1 MYAYVLLSNE
11 SEFIRRRPALKI
23 GARFDFVLRSSLPFA
38 QGTVKTM
45 HHPNHHHDIT
55 STSIPI
61 DSILEPSFL
70 TQSTQVLVSVAF
82 ICMLSPI
89 DIDIKFGTVVPI
101 SLQSLVVLLVPAL
114 VGKSRGCTSVFVYLV
129 MGGFLNLPV
138 FAKGSS
144 GRDVL
149 FGETSGGFLWAFLV
163 GAFWSGSFLESSSH
177 RISFKEWMCCFLIG
191 HTIILTLGFLWIRIA
206 NPSLISSF
214 SVFQKDLLLPLLPG
228 LFCKSLIGAVLASI
242 ANQQLIQINHANKA
256 L

>member
-1 MYAYVLLSNE
+1 MYAYVLLPNE
-11 SEFIRRRPALKI
+11 SEFIRRRPALKL
-23 GARFDFVLRSSLPFA
+23 ARDLLFLLPKE
-38 QGTVKTM
+38 QCRNVKTM
-45 HHPNHHHDIT
+45 HHPNHQDEIT

-70 TQSTQVLVSVAF
+70 MQSAQVLVSVAF
-82 ICMLSPI
+82 ICILSPI
-89 DIDIKFGTVVPI
+89 DIDIKFGNVVPI

-114 VGKSRGCTSVFVYLV
+114 VGKSRGCTSVFIYLV
-129 MGGFLNLPV
+129 LGGFLNLPV

-163 GAFWSGSFLESSSH
+163 GAFWSGSFLESSSSH
-177 RISFKEWMCCFLIG
+177 RIKFKEWMYCFLIG
-191 HTIILTLGFLWIRIA
+191 HTIILTLGFLWIGIA
-206 NPSLISSF
+206 NSSLISSF
-214 SVFQKDLLLPLLPG
+214 SVFQKDMLLPLLPG

-242 ANQQLIQINHANKA
+242 ANQQLIQLNHTKKA